1 VGNALKLFDESN
13 GGSYKVLNNSEQLQQ
28 HTVHQVWMKKIKCD
42 ASWEQE
48 ISFGLAFLHRMQ
60 RLAKGTVQYK
70 CAIDW
75 QD

>member
-1 VGNALKLFDESN
+1 
-13 GGSYKVLNNSEQLQQ
+13 
-28 HTVHQVWMKKIKCD
+28 MKKIKCD

-60 RLAKGTVQYK
+60 RLAKGTAQYK
-70 CAIDW
+70 CALDW